1 MKKKLTLIFS
11 IKHIILHGMKIGILG
26 AEKQETALLQE
37 VLQGK
42 EKKIATATFYEGNI
56 GNLEVILVHSGIGKV
71 NAAIA
76 TQILISEFKVDYVI
90 NTGIAGSLDPSLN
103 IFDIVCSIDAVEHDV
118 DASYFGYKKG
128 QIPQTKSPFFPSDPY
143 LAQLM
148 LKAFSS
154 IKDDAKVQGR
164 FSSDDA
170 NIVKHINLVMG
181 RIASGDIF
189 VTDKGMKEKLNKEM
203 EAICVE
209 MEGAAV
215 AHTCVANNIPY
226 LILRCI
232 SDLADKENL
241 IMLSYDDFSK
251 KAAFLSSRIVLKL
264 LSLLS

>member
-1 MKKKLTLIFS
+1 MNI
-11 IKHIILHGMKIGILG
+11 MKIGILG
-26 AEKQETALLQE
+26 AEQQETALLQD
-37 VLQGK
+37 VLNGK
-42 EKKIATATFYEGNI
+42 MKKIATATFYEGNI
-56 GNLEVILVHSGIGKV
+56 GELEVVLVHSGIGKV
-71 NAAIA
+71 NATIA
-76 TQILISEFKVDYVI
+76 TQILITEFKVNYVI

-103 IFDIVCSIDAVEHDV
+103 IFDIVCSIDAIEHDV
-118 DASYFGYKKG
+118 DATFFGYERG
-128 QIPQTKSPFFPSDPY
+128 QVPQSKSPFYPSDPY

-154 IKDDAKVQGR
+154 IKMDAKVTGR
-164 FSSDDA
+164 FSPDDA
-170 NIVKHINLVMG
+170 NIVKHIKLVMG

-189 VTDKGMKEKLNKEM
+189 VTNKSMKDRLHKET

-215 AHTCVANNIPY
+215 AHTCVANNVPY

-232 SDLADKENL
+232 SDLADKENVV
-241 IMLSYDDFSK
+241 MLSYDDFSK

>member
-1 MKKKLTLIFS
+1 MNI
-11 IKHIILHGMKIGILG
+11 MKIGILG
-26 AEKQETALLQE
+26 AEQQETALLQD
-37 VLQGK
+37 VLNGK
-42 EKKIATATFYEGNI
+42 MKKIATATFYEGNI
-56 GNLEVILVHSGIGKV
+56 GELEVVLVHSGIGKV

-76 TQILISEFKVDYVI
+76 TQILITEFKVDYVI
-90 NTGIAGSLDPSLN
+90 NTGVAGSLDPSLN
-103 IFDIVCSIDAVEHDV
+103 IFDVVCSIDAIEHDV
-118 DASYFGYKKG
+118 DASYFGYERG
-128 QIPQTKSPFFPSDPY
+128 QVPQSKSPFYPSDPY

-154 IKDDAKVQGR
+154 IKMDAKVTGR

-170 NIVKHINLVMG
+170 NIVKHIKLVMG
-181 RIASGDIF
+181 RVASGDIF
-189 VTDKGMKEKLNKEM
+189 VTNKSMKDRLHKDT

-215 AHTCVANNIPY
+215 AHTCVANNVPY

-232 SDLADKENL
+232 SDLADKENVV
-241 IMLSYDDFSK
+241 MLSYDDFSK

>member
-1 MKKKLTLIFS
+1 MS
-11 IKHIILHGMKIGILG
+11 IMRIGILG
-26 AEKQETALLQE
+26 AEQQETALLQD
-37 VLQGK
+37 VLNGK
-42 EKKIATATFYEGNI
+42 MKKIATATFYEGNI
-56 GNLEVILVHSGIGKV
+56 GELEVVLVHSGIGKV
-71 NAAIA
+71 NATIA
-76 TQILISEFKVDYVI
+76 TQILITEFKVNYVI

-103 IFDIVCSIDAVEHDV
+103 IFDIVCSIDAIEHDV
-118 DASYFGYKKG
+118 DATFFGYERG
-128 QIPQTKSPFFPSDPY
+128 QVPQSKSPFYPSDPY

-154 IKDDAKVQGR
+154 IKMDAKVTGR
-164 FSSDDA
+164 FSPDDA
-170 NIVKHINLVMG
+170 NIVKHIKLVMG

-189 VTDKGMKEKLNKEM
+189 VTNKSMKERLHKDT

-215 AHTCVANNIPY
+215 AHTCVANNVPY

-232 SDLADKENL
+232 SDLADKENVV
-241 IMLSYDDFSK
+241 MLSYDDFSK

>member
-1 MKKKLTLIFS
+1 
-11 IKHIILHGMKIGILG
+11 MKIGVLG
-26 AEKQETALLQE
+26 AEQQETALLQE
-37 VLQGK
+37 VLKGK
-42 EKKIATATFYEGNI
+42 MRKIATATFYEGNI
-56 GNLEVILVHSGIGKV
+56 GELEVVLVHSGIGKV
-71 NAAIA
+71 NATIA
-76 TQILISEFKVDYVI
+76 TQILITEFDVDYVV

-103 IFDIVCSIDAVEHDV
+103 IFDIVCSIDAIEHDV
-118 DASYFGYKKG
+118 DATYFGYERG
-128 QIPQTKSPFFPSDPY
+128 QVPQAKSPFYPSDPY

-154 IKDDAKVQGR
+154 IKEDAKVAGR

-170 NIVKHINLVMG
+170 NIVKHIKLVMG
-181 RIASGDIF
+181 RVASGDIF
-189 VTDKGMKEKLNKEM
+189 VTNKKMKEELHKDT

-215 AHTCVANNIPY
+215 AHTCVANGVPY

-241 IMLSYDDFSK
+241 AMLSYDDFSK

>member
-1 MKKKLTLIFS
+1 
-11 IKHIILHGMKIGILG
+11 MKIGILG
-26 AEKQETALLQE
+26 AEQQETALLQD
-37 VLQGK
+37 VLNGK
-42 EKKIATATFYEGNI
+42 MKKIATATFYEGNI
-56 GNLEVILVHSGIGKV
+56 GELEVVLVHSGIGKV
-71 NAAIA
+71 NATIA
-76 TQILISEFKVDYVI
+76 TQILITEFKVNYVI

-103 IFDIVCSIDAVEHDV
+103 IFDIVCSIDAIEHDV
-118 DASYFGYKKG
+118 DATFFGYERG
-128 QIPQTKSPFFPSDPY
+128 QVPQSKSPFYPSDPY

-154 IKDDAKVQGR
+154 IKMDAKVTGR
-164 FSSDDA
+164 FSPDDA
-170 NIVKHINLVMG
+170 NIVKHIKLVMG

-189 VTDKGMKEKLNKEM
+189 VTNKSMKDRLHKET

-215 AHTCVANNIPY
+215 AHTCVANNVPY

-232 SDLADKENL
+232 SDLADKENVV
-241 IMLSYDDFSK
+241 MLSYDDFSK